1 MRISRSSSRCQPF
14 VEESQ
19 AAIQL
24 CPGNLL
30 IESLQLG
37 GNGVF
42 RNRLFRS
49 WRSCPSANMP
59 PIKFTERQ
67 NLRRRASEEGLVG
80 GIQLITC
87 DTTLAHFKVQH
98 LAGQS
103 YYAVAGNAL
112 QAGGDFR
119 GVQYTIAQKKDV
131 GRRSFGHIALG
142 VEHDGLV
149 KSRLYRRVQRQHR
162 VDIVTVGLGPAQ
174 ADVDVMPRPGG
185 SQRTQT

>member
-30 IESLQLG
+30 IEPLQLG

-42 RNRLFRS
+42 RNRLFLS

-59 PIKFTERQ
+59 PIQFTQRK
-67 NLRRRASEEGLVG
+67 NLGGRASEEGLVG
-80 GIQLITC
+80 GIHVITC
-87 DTTLAHFKVQH
+87 NAPLAHFKAQS
-98 LAGQS
+98 LACQS
-103 YYAVAGNAL
+103 YYTIAGNSL

-119 GVQYTIAQKKDV
+119 GVQYTIA
-131 GRRSFGHIALG
+131 
-142 VEHDGLV
+142 
-149 KSRLYRRVQRQHR
+149 
-162 VDIVTVGLGPAQ
+162 
-174 ADVDVMPRPGG
+174 
-185 SQRTQT
+185 